1 MKKIGILDPEGLEI
15 NPLTGEDYTPNYR
28 YWVEKSKW
36 DQLPMYTQIPPEK
49 IINSIMTHQVVILES
64 GTGSGKS
71 VLMPKY
77 ALHATGYKGN
87 IVITNPKQLPTAKN
101 ADFAAKLLDVE
112 LGKEVGFQ
120 HQGSKLE
127 DGGKSKS
134 TFTKL
139 LFSTD
144 GSVVEV
150 LRNNPSGDNYDIVII
165 DEAHE
170 RNLRIDLIL
179 LQMKK
184 ALRIN
189 PDLKLIVMSAT
200 LPGNL
205 FYDYFSEFSI
215 ESIEVSGKSN
225 FPVEDHY
232 VERPI
237 KIKDVEEMS
246 VKVLFEEIIDKEKE
260 GDVLIFTVAPS
271 PAEKIKNMIEK
282 RLEKN
287 PKEKAKCYILAS
299 GVKDERLRTLAIE
312 KDEYKSEPGGPWT
325 RKIVIG
331 TNQVESSITVD
342 GIVYVIDN
350 GYSYETIFDFS
361 RDTDQL
367 LKERISKASAMQ
379 RRGRA
384 GRTQPGEC
392 FKLYTVEEEEQ
403 MPKDPILAINKEDI
417 SGEVFDVFR
426 QKEINNVLDIRNLFD
441 EYIEPPKKESMEYC
455 FRLFKYLGIIDSV
468 GGDGTLTEKGK
479 QVIRINKLAGLNI
492 RAACCL
498 VSSVYYDC
506 LHEVCL
512 LISIIN
518 NIKDMN
524 SVFVKYNAFF
534 HDKKKY
540 EKMKK
545 FFSDDYGDLFTIRK
559 IFQYYYSGVEDIKK
573 KGGSEYD
580 LINFCEENFL
590 SYKILTKIREDFVN
604 MFRRSKKMIKL
615 ENLYD
620 KDITL
625 FNQILFSMAAGYGIN
640 IAKKSGKNFIN
651 WYPLIKT
658 SSSLDKETTV
668 PKKTNYVMYIKL
680 KNIAGNKSYSLCNA
694 LKKENVENI
703 CKEYGLEIVFKEPSK
718 RRSIGKNNTKGNKA
732 KQRKMQNKIKSKIN
746 KLRKIKRRKKMN
758 N

>member
-1 MKKIGILDPEGLEI
+1 MQKIGILDPEGLEI
-15 NPLTGEDYTPNYR
+15 NPLTGEPYSSNYR

-49 IINSIMTHQVVILES
+49 IIKSIMTHQVVILES

-77 ALHATGYKGN
+77 ALHSTGYKGK

-134 TFTKL
+134 TLTKL

-150 LRNNPSGDNYDIVII
+150 LRNNPSGSDYDIVII

-170 RNLRIDLIL
+170 RNLRIDLLL

-205 FYDYFSEFSI
+205 FYDYFREFKI

-225 FPVEDHY
+225 YTIEDHY
-232 VERPI
+232 LERPI
-237 KIKDVEEMS
+237 KIKDVEETS
-246 VKVLFEEIIDKEKE
+246 VKVLFEEIIDREKQ
-260 GDVLIFTVAPS
+260 GDVLIFTISIPK
-271 PAEKIKNMIEK
+271 AEEIKKMIDK
-282 RLEKN
+282 KLEQT
-287 PKEKAKCYILAS
+287 PGEKAKCYILAS
-299 GVKDERLRTLAIE
+299 GIKDERLRTLAIE

-350 GYSYETIFDFS
+350 GYSFETVFDFS
-361 RDTDQL
+361 RDIDQL
-367 LKERISKASAMQ
+367 LKERISRASAMQ

-384 GRTQPGEC
+384 GRTRPGEC
-392 FKLYTVEEEEQ
+392 YKLYTVKEEEA

-426 QKEINNVLDIRNLFD
+426 QKEINNILDIRRLFL
-441 EYIEPPKKESMEYC
+441 EYIEPPKEESMKYC
-455 FRLFKYLGIIDSV
+455 FRLFKSLDLV
-468 GGDGTLTEKGK
+468 DTETDDGTLTEKGK
-479 QVIRINKLAGLNI
+479 AVLRVNKISGLNV
-492 RAACCL
+492 RAGCCL
-498 VSSVYYDC
+498 ISSAYYDC
-506 LHEVCL
+506 HYDICL

-518 NIKDMN
+518 NIKGID
-524 SVFVKYNAFF
+524 SVFVKYNSFF

-540 EKMKK
+540 EGMVKY
-545 FFSDDYGDLFTIRK
+545 FTSEYGDLFSLRNMVIVFYNHLEELIRK
-559 IFQYYYSGVEDIKK
+559 EESIYKLKE
-573 KGGSEYD
+573 
-580 LINFCEENFL
+580 FCEENFL
-590 SYKILTKIREDFVN
+590 DYRILNKIRESHNDL
-604 MFRRSKKMIKL
+604 FRRSRKLIDTENIASETYTPLIK
-615 ENLYD
+615 
-620 KDITL
+620 I
-625 FNQILFSMAAGYGIN
+625 ILSLASGYGLN
-640 IAKKSGKNFIN
+640 IAKKFDKSYIN

-658 SSSLDKETTV
+658 TGPVSQDSFLS
-668 PKKTNYVMYIKL
+668 KKATYIMYIKL
-680 KNIAGNKSYSLCNA
+680 KNISGNKSYSICTPI
-694 LKKENVENI
+694 KKQIVDYISKEND
-703 CKEYGLEIVFKEPSK
+703 LDIVFREPSK
-718 RRSIGKNNTKGNKA
+718 RKPKKGVKKKVGKIYKKNKG
-732 KQRKMQNKIKSKIN
+732 KIKK
-746 KLRKIKRRKKMN
+746 KRKNARRKKVGN
-758 N
+758 

>member
-1 MKKIGILDPEGLEI
+1 MQKIGILDPEGLEI
-15 NPLTGEDYTPNYR
+15 NPLTGESYSSNYKF
-28 YWVEKSKW
+28 WLEKSKW
-36 DQLPMYTQIPPEK
+36 NQLPMYNQIPPEK
-49 IINSIMTHQVVILES
+49 IIKSIMTHQVIILES

-77 ALHATGYKGN
+77 ALHATGYEGK

-150 LRNNPSGDNYDIVII
+150 FRNNPSGSDYDIVII

-170 RNLRIDLIL
+170 RNLRIDLLL

-205 FYDYFSEFSI
+205 FYDYFREFNI

-225 FPVEDHY
+225 YTIEDHY
-232 VERPI
+232 LERPI
-237 KIKDVEEMS
+237 KIKDVEETS
-246 VKVLFEEIIDKEKE
+246 VKVLFEEIIDREKE
-260 GDVLIFTVAPS
+260 GDVLIFTIS
-271 PAEKIKNMIEK
+271 ISKAEEIKKMIDK
-282 RLEKN
+282 KLQQTRG
-287 PKEKAKCYILAS
+287 EKAKCYILAS
-299 GVKDERLRTLAIE
+299 GIKDERLRTLAIE

-350 GYSYETIFDFS
+350 GYSFETVFDFS
-361 RDTDQL
+361 RDIDQL
-367 LKERISKASAMQ
+367 LKERISRASAMQ

-392 FKLYTVEEEEQ
+392 FKLYTIKEEEE

-426 QKEINNVLDIRNLFD
+426 QKEINNILDIRRLFT
-441 EYIEPPKKESMEYC
+441 EYIEPPKEESMKYC
-455 FRLFKYLGIIDSV
+455 FRLFESLGIVDTATE
-468 GGDGTLTEKGK
+468 DGTLTEKGK
-479 QVIRINKLAGLNI
+479 EVLRVNKLTNLNI
-492 RAACCL
+492 RAGCCL
-498 VSSVYYDC
+498 ISSSYYDC
-506 LHEVCL
+506 HYDMCL

-518 NIKDMN
+518 NIKGID
-524 SVFVKYNAFF
+524 SVFVKYNSFF

-545 FFSDDYGDLFTIRK
+545 YFTSVYGDLFSLRK
-559 IFQYYYSGVEDIKK
+559 MIVIFYKEVEDLTRKEESIYK
-573 KGGSEYD
+573 
-580 LINFCEENFL
+580 LIEFCDKNFL
-590 SYKILTKIREDFVN
+590 DYRILNKIRESHIN
-604 MFRRSKKMIKL
+604 LFRRSRKL
-615 ENLYD
+615 INTEELTSQRYSAFS
-620 KDITL
+620 KV
-625 FNQILFSMAAGYGIN
+625 ILSLASGYGLN
-640 IAKKSGKNFIN
+640 IAKKFDKTFMN
-651 WYPLIKT
+651 WYPIIKT
-658 SSSLDKETTV
+658 KGPVSQDSLLS
-668 PKKTNYVMYIKL
+668 KKSNYIMYIKL
-680 KNIAGNKSYSLCNA
+680 KNISGNKSYSLCTP
-694 LKKENVENI
+694 LKKETVNYISKENN
-703 CKEYGLEIVFKEPSK
+703 LDIVFKEPSK
-718 RRSIGKNNTKGNKA
+718 RKMNKGGKKNIGKMYKKNKGKV
-732 KQRKMQNKIKSKIN
+732 KKKRKEQ
-746 KLRKIKRRKKMN
+746 RRKKLAN
-758 N
+758 

>member
-15 NPLTGEDYTPNYR
+15 NPLTGENYSSN
-28 YWVEKSKW
+28 YKFWVDKSKW
-36 DQLPMYTQIPPEK
+36 NQLPMYTQIPPEK
-49 IINSIMTHQVVILES
+49 IIKSIMTHQVIILES

-77 ALHATGYKGN
+77 ALHATGYKGK

-134 TFTKL
+134 TLTKL

-150 LRNNPSGDNYDIVII
+150 LRNNPTGSDYDIVII

-170 RNLRIDLIL
+170 RNLRIDLLL

-189 PDLKLIVMSAT
+189 PDIKLIVMSAT

-205 FYDYFSEFSI
+205 FYDYFREFSI

-225 FPVEDHY
+225 YAIEDHY
-232 VERPI
+232 LERPI
-237 KIKDVEEMS
+237 KIKEVEEMS
-246 VKVLFEEIIDKEKE
+246 TRVLFEEIIDKGKE
-260 GDVLIFTVAPS
+260 GDVLIFTIS
-271 PAEKIKNMIEK
+271 ISKAEEIKNMIEK
-282 RLEKN
+282 RLERI
-287 PKEKAKCYILAS
+287 PGEKAKCYILAS
-299 GVKDERLRTLAIE
+299 GIKDERLRTLAIE

-350 GYSYETIFDFS
+350 GYSFETVFDFS
-361 RDTDQL
+361 RDIDQL
-367 LKERISKASAMQ
+367 LKERISKAGAMQ

-392 FKLYTVEEEEQ
+392 FKLYTIKEEEQ

-426 QKEINNVLDIRNLFD
+426 QKEINNILDIRRLFT
-441 EYIEPPKKESMEYC
+441 EYIEPPKEESMSYS
-455 FRLFKYLGIIDSV
+455 FRLFESLGLVDTQTD
-468 GGDGTLTEKGK
+468 DGTLTEKGK
-479 QVIRINKLAGLNI
+479 AVLRVNKISGLNV
-492 RAACCL
+492 RAGCCL
-498 VSSVYYDC
+498 ISSAYYDC
-506 LHEVCL
+506 HYDICL

-518 NIKDMN
+518 NIKGID
-524 SVFVKYNAFF
+524 SVFVKYNKFF

-540 EKMKK
+540 EGMVKY
-545 FFSDDYGDLFTIRK
+545 FTSEYGDLFSLRAMVVVFYNQLEELIRK
-559 IFQYYYSGVEDIKK
+559 EESVYK
-573 KGGSEYD
+573 
-580 LINFCEENFL
+580 LIEFCEENFL
-590 SYKILTKIREDFVN
+590 DYRVLNKIRESHNDL
-604 MFRRSKKMIKL
+604 FRRSRKLIDTENISSGRYTPLIK
-615 ENLYD
+615 
-620 KDITL
+620 I
-625 FNQILFSMAAGYGIN
+625 ILSLASGYGIN
-640 IAKKSGKNFIN
+640 IAKKFDKSYIN
-651 WYPLIKT
+651 WYPSIKT
-658 SSSLDKETTV
+658 KAPISDDSFLS
-668 PKKTNYVMYIKL
+668 KKANYIMYIKL
-680 KNIAGNKSYSLCNA
+680 KNIAGNKSYSICTP
-694 LKKENVENI
+694 LKKETVNYISKENN
-703 CKEYGLEIVFKEPSK
+703 LDIVFREPSVRK
-718 RRSIGKNNTKGNKA
+718 SKKGDKKKLGKMYKKKKG
-732 KQRKMQNKIKSKIN
+732 KIKK
-746 KLRKIKRRKKMN
+746 KRKNARRKKVN

>member
-15 NPLTGEDYTPNYR
+15 NPLTGENYSSN
-28 YWVEKSKW
+28 YKFWVEKSKW

-49 IINSIMTHQVVILES
+49 IIKSIATHQVVILES

-77 ALHATGYKGN
+77 ALHATGYKGK

-134 TFTKL
+134 TLSKL

-150 LRNNPSGDNYDIVII
+150 LRNNPSGSDYDIVII

-170 RNLRIDLIL
+170 RNLRIDLLL

-205 FYDYFSEFSI
+205 FYDYFREFSI

-225 FPVEDHY
+225 YTIEDHY
-232 VERPI
+232 LERPI
-237 KIKDVEEMS
+237 KIKDVEETS
-246 VKVLFEEIIDKEKE
+246 VKVLFEEIIDNGKE
-260 GDVLIFTVAPS
+260 GDVLIFTIS
-271 PAEKIKNMIEK
+271 ISKAEEIKNMIEK
-282 RLEKN
+282 KLEKT
-287 PKEKAKCYILAS
+287 PGEKAKCYILAS
-299 GVKDERLRTLAIE
+299 GIKDERLRTLAIE

-350 GYSYETIFDFS
+350 GYSFETVFDFS
-361 RDTDQL
+361 RDIDQL
-367 LKERISKASAMQ
+367 LKERISRASAMQ

-384 GRTQPGEC
+384 GRTRPGEC
-392 FKLYTVEEEEQ
+392 FKLYTIKEEEE

-426 QKEINNVLDIRNLFD
+426 QKEMNNILDIRRLFL
-441 EYIEPPKKESMEYC
+441 EYIEPPKEESMKYC
-455 FRLFKYLGIIDSV
+455 FRLFKSLDLV
-468 GGDGTLTEKGK
+468 DTETDDGTLTEKGK
-479 QVIRINKLAGLNI
+479 AVLRVNKISGLNV
-492 RAACCL
+492 RAGCCL
-498 VSSVYYDC
+498 ISSAYYDC
-506 LHEVCL
+506 HYDMCL

-518 NIKDMN
+518 NIKGID
-524 SVFVKYNAFF
+524 SIFVKYNSFF

-540 EKMKK
+540 EGMVKY
-545 FFSDDYGDLFTIRK
+545 FTSGYGDLFSLRSMVIVFYNQVEELIRK
-559 IFQYYYSGVEDIKK
+559 EESVYK
-573 KGGSEYD
+573 
-580 LINFCEENFL
+580 LIEFCEENFL
-590 SYKILTKIREDFVN
+590 NYKILNKIRESHTDL
-604 MFRRSKKMIKL
+604 FRRSRKLIDTENIGSGRYTPLIK
-615 ENLYD
+615 
-620 KDITL
+620 I
-625 FNQILFSMAAGYGIN
+625 ILSLASGYGIN
-640 IAKKSGKNFIN
+640 IAKKFDKSYTN

-658 SSSLDKETTV
+658 TSPASQDSFLSKRAT
-668 PKKTNYVMYIKL
+668 YIMYIKL
-680 KNIAGNKSYSLCNA
+680 KNISGNKSYRLCTPW
-694 LKKENVENI
+694 KKETVNYISKEND
-703 CKEYGLEIVFKEPSK
+703 LDIVFREPSK
-718 RRSIGKNNTKGNKA
+718 RKSKKGDK
-732 KQRKMQNKIKSKIN
+732 KKVRKMYKKNKGKIKK
-746 KLRKIKRRKKMN
+746 KRKNAKRKKVGN
-758 N
+758 